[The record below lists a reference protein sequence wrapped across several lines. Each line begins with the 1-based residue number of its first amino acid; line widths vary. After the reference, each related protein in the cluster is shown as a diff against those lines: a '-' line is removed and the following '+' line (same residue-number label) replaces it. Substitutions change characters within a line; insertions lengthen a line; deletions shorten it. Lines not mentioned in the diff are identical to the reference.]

1 MSQDSFMKS
10 RGRQNRPEH
19 PARNEYN
26 PEPLAVNIPQAASQ
40 NQNFRAVLWTGN
52 RLQMALMSIPVREEI
67 GLEVHTGV
75 DQMIRV
81 EEGQAA
87 VLMGR
92 DKDHL
97 GAQKRLGRGDA
108 IFVPA
113 GVWHNILN
121 SGLRTLKLS
130 TIYAPPNHPIG
141 TVQHTRADAEAA
153 GH

>member
-121 SGLRTLKLS
+121 SGLRTLKLKRS
-130 TIYAPPNHPIG
+130 
-141 TVQHTRADAEAA
+141 
-153 GH
+153 